1 LKHFKQLLLFG
12 FTAIFSLSVLIG
24 VANAQS
30 AQPGSGLSISPL
42 HNQLTLDP
50 GQSTTIK
57 LNIKNITQNQVL
69 AKAYINDF
77 TADNDTG
84 NPVIVTD
91 PNKQLPT
98 SVKKFVKVSDVP
110 LAVGEKKEVTI
121 PINIPAGTTPGAYYG
136 VLRYQAVPAGVNAP
150 GAGQVSL
157 SASVGSLVLIQVK
170 GNLVEK
176 AQLSGLRV
184 YNGNRSGTFFFQKP
198 NQVGVQISN
207 LGNSFVQPFGKVVVT
222 NTSGKQ
228 IYSYE
233 INDVNPRANVL
244 PGSRRVFKDPI
255 KNINKPGRYKVTAS
269 ISFGNGSNVLV
280 SQKTFWYLTGSMVAI
295 ALAVLAALAVLTFL
309 AYRRYAKAKRHTKR
323 RR

>member
-30 AQPGSGLSISPL
+30 ARPGSGLSISPL

-136 VLRYQAVPAGVNAP
+136 VLRYQAVPAGANAP

-269 ISFGNGSNVLV
+269 ISFGDGSNVLV

>member
-1 LKHFKQLLLFG
+1 
-12 FTAIFSLSVLIG
+12 
-24 VANAQS
+24 
-30 AQPGSGLSISPL
+30 
-42 HNQLTLDP
+42 
-50 GQSTTIK
+50 
-57 LNIKNITQNQVL
+57 
-69 AKAYINDF
+69 
-77 TADNDTG
+77 
-84 NPVIVTD
+84 
-91 PNKQLPT
+91 
-98 SVKKFVKVSDVP
+98 
-110 LAVGEKKEVTI
+110 
-121 PINIPAGTTPGAYYG
+121 
-136 VLRYQAVPAGVNAP
+136 LRYQAVPAGANAP

-184 YNGNRSGTFFFQKP
+184 YNGNRNGTFFFQKP

-255 KNINKPGRYKVTAS
+255 KNIDKPGRYKVTAS
-269 ISFGNGSNVLV
+269 ISFGDGSNVLV

-295 ALAVLAALAVLTFL
+295 ALVVLAALAVLTFL

>member
-269 ISFGNGSNVLV
+269 ISFGDGSNVLV

>member
-30 AQPGSGLSISPL
+30 ARPGSGLSISPL

-110 LAVGEKKEVTI
+110 LVVGEKKEVTI

-136 VLRYQAVPAGVNAP
+136 VLRYQAVPAGANAP

-255 KNINKPGRYKVTAS
+255 KNIDKPGRYKVTAS
-269 ISFGNGSNVLV
+269 ISFGDGSNVLV

>member
-30 AQPGSGLSISPL
+30 ARPGSGLSISPL

-110 LAVGEKKEVTI
+110 LVVGEKKEVTI

-136 VLRYQAVPAGVNAP
+136 VLRYQAVPAGANAP

-184 YNGNRSGTFFFQKP
+184 YNGNRNGTFFFQKP

-255 KNINKPGRYKVTAS
+255 KNIDKPGRYKVTAS
-269 ISFGNGSNVLV
+269 ISFGDGSNVLV